1 MFEDQVALK
10 PQAVAV
16 QSPQG
21 DWTYAQLGEQV
32 ARMSAWLRVQGV
44 ARGDR
49 VAILSENRREF
60 VLTLL
65 AAAKVGAIV
74 ACMNWRQTAEELAHC
89 ITLVTPRIAL
99 VSPRYEQHV
108 KLFGEVAVT
117 MIGEELESDIGG
129 VRFAST
135 PPCGNG
141 DVVEPE
147 DGLYILYT
155 SGTTGKPKAA
165 LVSHRALVA
174 RGAVNTMDRGVRR
187 GATFIAW
194 PPMFHMASADSML
207 VTLIGGGKVIVMDGL
222 DVGVLCDLG
231 EREDNVGWFVLMP
244 GMIDKV
250 LDEYAR
256 RGTRPHPADSVG
268 CMADLVPRQQIV
280 DVTRLFNAPFR
291 NTFGSTEAGP
301 APGSGGRVPVGV
313 APENLAKNQSSLCRV
328 RLVDEAGQDVAP
340 GEPGE
345 LLLRSPTLFS
355 GYWGMPEAT
364 AEAFAG
370 GWFHTGDVFTRQP
383 DGTLQF
389 VDRRK
394 YLIKSGGEN
403 IYPAEIEQL
412 LLASPRIADAAVVR
426 KRDAKWG
433 EVPVAFVAV
442 RDETL
447 SAEEVVALCRGRIA
461 NYKLPRE
468 VRFIRNEDMPR
479 STTGKIVRSEL
490 EALLQRKAT
499 GRTRGSRWSMPSAAT
514 SARGAPRCGARR
526 SKRAWCAATSSRSSS
541 TRSCI
546 PTRPSRARTATRTS
560 SCRAPPSRASR
571 CPCCGTPAIR
581 RSSTTRRGTRN
592 PRAATSAACASAWSR
607 PPRISS
613 ASTRKRTTCCRW
625 SSATGCAGAA
635 HCCCRANRKRRG
647 WDRAPSSLGKPR

>member
-187 GATFIAW
+187 GATFIA
-194 PPMFHMASADSML
+194 
-207 VTLIGGGKVIVMDGL
+207 
-222 DVGVLCDLG
+222 
-231 EREDNVGWFVLMP
+231 
-244 GMIDKV
+244 
-250 LDEYAR
+250 
-256 RGTRPHPADSVG
+256 
-268 CMADLVPRQQIV
+268 
-280 DVTRLFNAPFR
+280 
-291 NTFGSTEAGP
+291 
-301 APGSGGRVPVGV
+301 
-313 APENLAKNQSSLCRV
+313 
-328 RLVDEAGQDVAP
+328 
-340 GEPGE
+340 
-345 LLLRSPTLFS
+345 
-355 GYWGMPEAT
+355 
-364 AEAFAG
+364 
-370 GWFHTGDVFTRQP
+370 
-383 DGTLQF
+383 
-389 VDRRK
+389 
-394 YLIKSGGEN
+394 
-403 IYPAEIEQL
+403 
-412 LLASPRIADAAVVR
+412 
-426 KRDAKWG
+426 
-433 EVPVAFVAV
+433 
-442 RDETL
+442 
-447 SAEEVVALCRGRIA
+447 
-461 NYKLPRE
+461 
-468 VRFIRNEDMPR
+468 
-479 STTGKIVRSEL
+479 
-490 EALLQRKAT
+490 
-499 GRTRGSRWSMPSAAT
+499 
-514 SARGAPRCGARR
+514 
-526 SKRAWCAATSSRSSS
+526 
-541 TRSCI
+541 
-546 PTRPSRARTATRTS
+546 
-560 SCRAPPSRASR
+560 
-571 CPCCGTPAIR
+571 
-581 RSSTTRRGTRN
+581 
-592 PRAATSAACASAWSR
+592 
-607 PPRISS
+607 
-613 ASTRKRTTCCRW
+613 
-625 SSATGCAGAA
+625 
-635 HCCCRANRKRRG
+635 
-647 WDRAPSSLGKPR
+647 

>member
-65 AAAKVGAIV
+65 AAANVGAIV

-141 DVVEPE
+141 DGQHHGPW
-147 DGLYILYT
+147 
-155 SGTTGKPKAA
+155 
-165 LVSHRALVA
+165 RA
-174 RGAVNTMDRGVRR
+174 G

-490 EALLQRKAT
+490 EALLQ
-499 GRTRGSRWSMPSAAT
+499 
-514 SARGAPRCGARR
+514 
-526 SKRAWCAATSSRSSS
+526 
-541 TRSCI
+541 
-546 PTRPSRARTATRTS
+546 
-560 SCRAPPSRASR
+560 
-571 CPCCGTPAIR
+571 
-581 RSSTTRRGTRN
+581 
-592 PRAATSAACASAWSR
+592 
-607 PPRISS
+607 
-613 ASTRKRTTCCRW
+613 
-625 SSATGCAGAA
+625 
-635 HCCCRANRKRRG
+635 
-647 WDRAPSSLGKPR
+647 

>member
-394 YLIKSGGEN
+394 YLLKSGGEH

-412 LLASPRIADAAVVR
+412 LLASPRIAAAAVVR

-490 EALLQRKAT
+490 EALLQ
-499 GRTRGSRWSMPSAAT
+499 
-514 SARGAPRCGARR
+514 
-526 SKRAWCAATSSRSSS
+526 
-541 TRSCI
+541 
-546 PTRPSRARTATRTS
+546 
-560 SCRAPPSRASR
+560 
-571 CPCCGTPAIR
+571 
-581 RSSTTRRGTRN
+581 
-592 PRAATSAACASAWSR
+592 
-607 PPRISS
+607 
-613 ASTRKRTTCCRW
+613 
-625 SSATGCAGAA
+625 
-635 HCCCRANRKRRG
+635 
-647 WDRAPSSLGKPR
+647 